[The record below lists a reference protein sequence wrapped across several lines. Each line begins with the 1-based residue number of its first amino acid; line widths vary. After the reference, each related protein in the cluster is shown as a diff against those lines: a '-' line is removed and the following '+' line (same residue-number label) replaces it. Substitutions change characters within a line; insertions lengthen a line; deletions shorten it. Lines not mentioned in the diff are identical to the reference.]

1 MNKIEFTFTED
12 FVVIEKDGNYL
23 SDPWFMIWV
32 DSVCKAK
39 KFNKEY
45 IKSPKDVIPIK
56 QSRGTIH
63 NNVNYEEIIGSKLIN
78 VSLKKTYEIIK

>member
-39 KFNKEY
+39 KFNKE
-45 IKSPKDVIPIK
+45 
-56 QSRGTIH
+56 
-63 NNVNYEEIIGSKLIN
+63 
-78 VSLKKTYEIIK
+78 